1 MPSDSDLAFTPAY
14 QLRELIAQKQV
25 SPVELTEASLRRIE
39 ALNPRLNAFL
49 TVTADAA
56 LASAREAEQA
66 VQRGDAL
73 GPLHGVPTSFK
84 DLAPTKGVRTTRG
97 SLAYDD
103 WVPDYDDIVVERT
116 IGAGAVSLGKTN
128 TPEFGLSATTE
139 NRLGDDCRN
148 PWDTGRTSGGSSGGA
163 AASVAAGISSIAQGS
178 DGGGSIRIPSGLCGV
193 YGIKPTQGRVPRR
206 DTGSGSWFP
215 VNFSCQGPI
224 ARTVRDAAIF
234 LQVMAGPHPEAET
247 LTIAGEPPDY
257 VAALDRGVRGL
268 RVAWSP
274 ALGSAA
280 VDPEVRESAARAAQ
294 VFDEL
299 GASVE
304 EEDLELDVDHLRAAY
319 GTIRGP
325 KYVLDYGEL
334 LDRKGDLLMPATQQA
349 IERGKGITGVALVEA
364 MADLQRFRATVEEFF
379 TRYDLLLTPSLATP
393 AFPCGEA
400 PTVIDGRQVN
410 PRMGFTPFTLPF
422 NMAGNPAASVPC
434 GFSSGGLPIG
444 LHIVGRWGD
453 EAPVLAASA
462 AFEEVRPWAAHRPP
476 VAGG

>member
-66 VQRGDAL
+66 VQRGGAL

-280 VDPEVRESAARAAQ
+280 VDPEVREAAARAAQ

-304 EEDLELDVDHLRAAY
+304 EEDLELDLDHLCAAY
-319 GTIRGP
+319 
-325 KYVLDYGEL
+325 
-334 LDRKGDLLMPATQQA
+334 
-349 IERGKGITGVALVEA
+349 
-364 MADLQRFRATVEEFF
+364 EEFF

-453 EAPVLAASA
+453 EATVLAASA
-462 AFEEVRPWAAHRPP
+462 AFEEVRPWADHRPP
-476 VAGG
+476 VAEPHRHSGPRGG

>member
-1 MPSDSDLAFTPAY
+1 M
-14 QLRELIAQKQV
+14 
-25 SPVELTEASLRRIE
+25 
-39 ALNPRLNAFL
+39 
-49 TVTADAA
+49 
-56 LASAREAEQA
+56 
-66 VQRGDAL
+66 
-73 GPLHGVPTSFK
+73 
-84 DLAPTKGVRTTRG
+84 
-97 SLAYDD
+97 
-103 WVPDYDDIVVERT
+103 
-116 IGAGAVSLGKTN
+116 
-128 TPEFGLSATTE
+128 
-139 NRLGDDCRN
+139 
-148 PWDTGRTSGGSSGGA
+148 
-163 AASVAAGISSIAQGS
+163 
-178 DGGGSIRIPSGLCGV
+178 
-193 YGIKPTQGRVPRR
+193 
-206 DTGSGSWFP
+206 
-215 VNFSCQGPI
+215 
-224 ARTVRDAAIF
+224 RDAAIF

-257 VAALDRGVRGL
+257 VAALDRGVRDL

-280 VDPEVRESAARAAQ
+280 VDPEVREAAARAAQ

-304 EEDLELDVDHLRAAY
+304 EEDLELDLDHLRAAY

-349 IERGKGITGVALVEA
+349 IERGKSITGVALVEA
-364 MADLQRFRATVEEFF
+364 MADLQRFRASVEEFF

-400 PTVIDGRQVN
+400 PTVIDGREVN

-434 GFSSGGLPIG
+434 GFSSGGMPIG

-453 EAPVLAASA
+453 EATVLAASA
-462 AFEEVRPWAAHRPP
+462 AFDEVRPWAANRAS
-476 VAGG
+476 AGPDTGLRDWNFTKYSNHIQVPA